1 MYGWKDM
8 RRVKEREKELKNN
21 MKKRNGIHDCQSTP
35 QRSEDETGL
44 KLQLKT
50 LC

>member
-1 MYGWKDM
+1 M
-8 RRVKEREKELKNN
+8 RRVKEREKELKKN

-35 QRSEDETGL
+35 QRLENETGL

-50 LC
+50 LG